1 MRTDSRCTRT
11 SLRRGIGT
19 RPEDR
24 PLPRGVHAVRTVGS
38 AQLVVGF
45 VRGERRRRGVARRS
59 SRRGRPIGENS
70 DYQTSTPSLRL
81 IRARRILTKRCRGA
95 GVVPRTPRRGAA
107 MAARVSLRARR
118 HRMLGFGGGGI
129 DGGVSADCVLR
140 KRCCSA
146 GSCCSRRA
154 PGSWSGFVRRRP
166 RRRRRAWLGLSSEA
180 ERAVFQSG
188 ALRGT
193 TGLRRAARACSLAQV
208 CRGTPNQSARC
219 PSRLYQDKTVLAPL
233 FTRYTYQYL
242 PWVP

>member
-81 IRARRILTKRCRGA
+81 IRARRILTKRRHA
-95 GVVPRTPRRGAA
+95 DAVLRTPRR
-107 MAARVSLRARR
+107 ARR
-118 HRMLGFGGGGI
+118 WRRVRFHARGHALAWLWRQRHRRRRRRGLGEETLLRGP
-129 DGGVSADCVLR
+129 CVAR
-140 KRCCSA
+140 A
-146 GSCCSRRA
+146 A
-154 PGSWSGFVRRRP
+154 PGSWVRRRAAVAAS
-166 RRRRRAWLGLSSEA
+166 RRRAWHSS
-180 ERAVFQSG
+180 Q
-188 ALRGT
+188 
-193 TGLRRAARACSLAQV
+193 CQ
-208 CRGTPNQSARC
+208 
-219 PSRLYQDKTVLAPL
+219 
-233 FTRYTYQYL
+233 
-242 PWVP
+242 